1 MQIVGNGGRI
11 TLLHPVCIYA
21 FSIDKSKSICYT
33 DKKYINRGAN
43 AMINTVGTLGG
54 AVKGHLPRVWAF
66 PKGLYPG
73 ATITSARLSPAW
85 VLCYLIHVAYALQPR
100 YLMAAAIFSAL
111 KILPYAS
118 ENAAGG
124 RSRPHIIC
132 FPLAIKYISKRRK
145 QWKVLFGRLCPQLSP
160 SSLHW

>member
-33 DKKYINRGAN
+33 DKKHINRGAN

-73 ATITSARLSPAW
+73 ATITSARLSPRARGGALLDI
-85 VLCYLIHVAYALQPR
+85 VDTLSRYLIAVTFLFDFP
-100 YLMAAAIFSAL
+100 IF
-111 KILPYAS
+111 
-118 ENAAGG
+118 
-124 RSRPHIIC
+124 R
-132 FPLAIKYISKRRK
+132 
-145 QWKVLFGRLCPQLSP
+145 
-160 SSLHW
+160 